1 MENWRRFTELSKRK
15 ESVIYLKE
23 GKKMTPV
30 SFDDRLSDLKESKGS
45 ADTFLKEWN
54 ASVDHVLKQGEL
66 NEGVMDL
73 LSQAANV
80 LSTVGK
86 KSWGAVT
93 SVTSKVS
100 GFIDRF
106 KESHPDLYKGIKY
119 AIIAVLCIGMF
130 YLIMK
135 VAGKDEV
142 AGAMEQI
149 ASFEFPDSTI
159 SGLVKDLA
167 GQGTVD
173 TLRALR
179 AGLHETAGES
189 INYLMQSGNPV
200 LEGLGDKLYELVP
213 DAGQI
218 KQAAADNFWEEAMEA
233 AKPDMS
239 TSVPLPGRDL
249 ASEDWWEQALSAP
262 ANPRMPGN

>member
-1 MENWRRFTELSKRK
+1 MENWRKFAELSKRK
-15 ESVIYLKE
+15 ETTLYLKE

-30 SFDDRLSDLKESKGS
+30 SFDDRLSALKESKGS

-100 GFIDRF
+100 GFIERF
-106 KESHPDLYKGIKY
+106 KESNPGLYKGIKY

-142 AGAMEQI
+142 AGAMEQL

-179 AGLHETAGES
+179 AGLYETAGES
-189 INYLMQSGNPV
+189 VSFLQNSDNPV
-200 LEGLGDKLYELVP
+200 LEGLGDNLYDMLP

-218 KQAAADNFWEEAMEA
+218 KSAAADNFWEEAMEA

-249 ASEDWWEQALSAP
+249 AAEDWWEQALSAP
-262 ANPRMPGN
+262 PRVRQ